1 MELREALTQI
11 SEIRL
16 QLARTEVF
24 RGLRALPVAMS
35 GLLALAAAG
44 FQAAWMSRPAEHLSA
59 YLTLWIGAAV
69 ISAVAAGTEMKL
81 RWRTATSPWAR
92 EKTWLAVEQFLPCLA
107 AGGLLT
113 FVVVHFAPEGA
124 WMLPGLWQ
132 ILFSLGIFAS
142 CRLLPRALFGVAV
155 FYLASGLASLAL
167 ARGARLLALGD
178 GTPLRDGPIA
188 RGGRAL
194 SHVGVPRCPT
204 IKPRVTSRWAGSL
217 TTGWSA
223 SSTRRP
229 GWES

>member
-44 FQAAWMSRPAEHLSA
+44 FQAAWVSRPAEQLSA

-69 ISAVAAGTEMKL
+69 VSAVAAGTEMAL

-113 FVVVHFAPEGA
+113 FVVVRSAPEGA

-167 ARGARLLALGD
+167 ARGELAFSPWAMGLPFGTGQLLAAAVLYR
-178 GTPLRDGPIA
+178 TLE
-188 RGGRAL
+188 
-194 SHVGVPRCPT
+194 CPD
-204 IKPRVTSRWAGSL
+204 VL
-217 TTGWSA
+217 Q
-223 SSTRRP
+223 
-229 GWES
+229 